1 MSKKENTWELI
12 KFLITGVVCA
22 AADFLTTSL
31 FLKICAGLPGPAQS
45 AISLLAGFIVGVI
58 LNYILSTYWVFR
70 GKQDSKV
77 TKSVLFIVLFIVF
90 SAIAYGLSY
99 GTYELSRFI
108 IVKASNININDAN
121 INYILQFTFWGD
133 ALFWL
138 FALAFVLKTLVGLIW
153 NYFTRKY
160 ILYKRKSPVKEDK
173 AFNKTR
179 HNLYYRPY
187 RLLFRTTHAP

>member
-1 MSKKENTWELI
+1 MNKKENTWELI

-22 AADFLTTSL
+22 AADYFTTSL
-31 FLKICAGLPGPAQS
+31 FLTICAGLPSDIAKS

-70 GKQDSKV
+70 GKQDKNV
-77 TKSVLFIVLFIVF
+77 TKSTLFIVMFVIF

-99 GTYELSRFI
+99 GTYELCRI
-108 IVKASNININDAN
+108 IILSSSGTNINDAN

-133 ALFWL
+133 ALFWF

-160 ILYKRKSPVKEDK
+160 ILYKRKEKPEDTKE
-173 AFNKTR
+173 
-179 HNLYYRPY
+179 
-187 RLLFRTTHAP
+187 

>member
-31 FLKICAGLPGPAQS
+31 FLRICNGLPSALQS
-45 AISLLAGFIVGVI
+45 ALSLLAGFIVGVI

-77 TKSVLFIVLFIVF
+77 TKSTKFIVLFVVF

-99 GTYELSRFI
+99 GTYEICR
-108 IVKASNININDAN
+108 IVMQHAAQININDAN

-153 NYFTRKY
+153 NYLKRKY
-160 ILYKRKSPVKEDK
+160 TIYKKKNNSEEAQAK
-173 AFNKTR
+173 
-179 HNLYYRPY
+179 
-187 RLLFRTTHAP
+187 

>member
-1 MSKKENTWELI
+1 MANNDSNRKELVR
-12 KFLITGVVCA
+12 FLITGVVCA
-22 AADFLTTSL
+22 LADFLTTSL
-31 FLKICAGLPGPAQS
+31 FLMILKGLPGVWQS
-45 AISLLAGFIVGVI
+45 AIALLAGFIVGVI

-77 TKSVLFIVLFIVF
+77 TKSALFIILFIVF

-99 GTYELSRFI
+99 GTYELCRFI
-108 IVKASNININDAN
+108 FSKTAGVNINDAN

-160 ILYKRKSPVKEDK
+160 ILYKRRNKEEE
-173 AFNKTR
+173 
-179 HNLYYRPY
+179 
-187 RLLFRTTHAP
+187 